1 MYNHF
6 DKGMQPKQSILDHL
20 LTITQKKAEGEK
32 KMTDLQRQL
41 AVMDGV
47 LADQGS
53 PTGTPPEQTSLSP
66 VSVSHTDENAKP
78 LMNGAAVEEAEIELV
93 PTAGSE
99 KMEPVAIEN

>member
-1 MYNHF
+1 
-6 DKGMQPKQSILDHL
+6 
-20 LTITQKKAEGEK
+20 
-32 KMTDLQRQL
+32 
-41 AVMDGV
+41 MDGV

-66 VSVSHTDENAKP
+66 VSVSHTAENAKP

-99 KMEPVAIEN
+99 KMEPVAIENWVTATKGTVVSMEIKDVRGGTKFFWNNHWSG